1 MRVILKQTV
10 PKVGKEGQVVRVKSG
25 FARNFL
31 FPRGMAVVADKAQLR
46 VLEAR
51 NKRLESQLAESKS
64 AAEESA
70 SKLDGKSVRIEVRS
84 GTGQRLFGA
93 VTSQDIAEAIK
104 DQLGLEID
112 RKIVGILQP
121 IKQLG
126 HFNIEI
132 DVHRQV
138 DCKVT
143 VHVVDPVAEEEA
155 RKAAEGL
162 ADKAAEDT
170 GDKAP
175 AEEPAEEAP
184 SDEKPAAADAVAEVP
199 QAQEPAETK

>member
-10 PKVGKEGQVVRVKSG
+10 PKVGKEGQVVRVKNG

-51 NKRLESQLAESKS
+51 NKRLESQLADTKS
-64 AAEESA
+64 AADESA
-70 SKLDGKSVRIEVRS
+70 SKLDGKSVRIEVKS

-93 VTSQDIAEAIK
+93 VTAQDIADVIK
-104 DQLGLEID
+104 DQLGVEID

-132 DVHRQV
+132 DLHRQV

-155 RKAAEGL
+155 RKAAEG
-162 ADKAAEDT
+162 AAQMAPEETDEAAAVEETDENAEPAAEE
-170 GDKAP
+170 AP
-175 AEEPAEEAP
+175 AEEPPAEE
-184 SDEKPAAADAVAEVP
+184 
-199 QAQEPAETK
+199 QAETE

>member
-10 PKVGKEGQVVRVKSG
+10 PKVGKEGQVVRVKNG

-51 NKRLESQLAESKS
+51 NKRLESQLADTKS
-64 AAEESA
+64 AADESA
-70 SKLDGKSVRIEVRS
+70 SKLDGKSVRIEVKS

-93 VTSQDIAEAIK
+93 VTAQDIADVIK
-104 DQLGLEID
+104 DQLGVEID

-132 DVHRQV
+132 DLHRQV

-155 RKAAEGL
+155 RKAAEGA
-162 ADKAAEDT
+162 ADTVPEQTDEAAAAEDT
-170 GDKAP
+170 DEDAEP
-175 AEEPAEEAP
+175 AVEEAAAEEPAE
-184 SDEKPAAADAVAEVP
+184 
-199 QAQEPAETK
+199 TG

>member
-10 PKVGKEGQVVRVKSG
+10 PKVGKEGQVVRVKNG

-51 NKRLESQLAESKS
+51 NKRLESQLADTKS
-64 AAEESA
+64 AADESA
-70 SKLDGKSVRIEVRS
+70 SKLDGKSVRIEVKS

-93 VTSQDIAEAIK
+93 VTAQDIADVIK
-104 DQLGLEID
+104 DQLGVEID

-132 DVHRQV
+132 DLHRQV

-155 RKAAEGL
+155 RKAAEGA
-162 ADKAAEDT
+162 ADTVPEQTDEVAAAEETDES
-170 GDKAP
+170 AEP
-175 AEEPAEEAP
+175 AAEEAEAEEPAAEEPAETE
-184 SDEKPAAADAVAEVP
+184 
-199 QAQEPAETK
+199 

>member
-10 PKVGKEGQVVRVKSG
+10 PKVGKEGQVVRVKNG

-51 NKRLESQLAESKS
+51 NKRLESQLADTKS
-64 AAEESA
+64 AADESA
-70 SKLDGKSVRIEVRS
+70 GKLDGKSVRIEVKS

-93 VTSQDIAEAIK
+93 VTAQDIADVIK
-104 DQLGLEID
+104 DQLGVEID

-126 HFNIEI
+126 HFHIEI
-132 DVHRQV
+132 DLHRQV

-155 RKAAEGL
+155 RKAAEGV
-162 ADKAAEDT
+162 ADTVPEQTDEAAAAEETDE
-170 GDKAP
+170 DAEP
-175 AEEPAEEAP
+175 AAEEAEAEEPAAEEPAETE
-184 SDEKPAAADAVAEVP
+184 
-199 QAQEPAETK
+199 

>member
-10 PKVGKEGQVVRVKSG
+10 PKVGKEGQVVRVKNG

-31 FPRGMAVVADKAQLR
+31 FPRGMAVVADKAQLK

-51 NKRLESQLAESKS
+51 NKRLETQIAETKS
-64 AAEESA
+64 AADESA

-93 VTSQDIAEAIK
+93 VTAQDIADVIK
-104 DQLGLEID
+104 DQLGVEID
-112 RKIVGILQP
+112 RKTVGILQP

-126 HFNIEI
+126 HFGIEI
-132 DVHRQV
+132 DLHRQV

-143 VHVVDPVAEEEA
+143 VHIVDPVAEEEA
-155 RKAAEGL
+155 RKAAEGH
-162 ADKAAEDT
+162 ADSEAEDA
-170 GDKAP
+170 GDKVP
-175 AEEPAEEAP
+175 AEEPTAEAP
-184 SDEKPAAADAVAEVP
+184 PEEQPSEQPTTE
-199 QAQEPAETK
+199 EPAQTK

>member
-10 PKVGKEGQVVRVKSG
+10 PKVGKEGQIVRVKNG

-51 NKRLESQLAESKS
+51 NKRLESQLAETKS
-64 AAEESA
+64 AADESA

-93 VTSQDIAEAIK
+93 VTAQDIAEVIK
-104 DQLGLEID
+104 DQLGVEID

-126 HFNIEI
+126 HFSIEI
-132 DVHRQV
+132 DLHRQV

-162 ADKAAEDT
+162 ADSVAEDA
-170 GDKAP
+170 GEKEPSEEPADDAP
-175 AEEPAEEAP
+175 PDGQTSEKPLTEESVAEEPAG
-184 SDEKPAAADAVAEVP
+184 S
-199 QAQEPAETK
+199 Q

>member
-10 PKVGKEGQVVRVKSG
+10 PKVGKEGQVVRVKNG

-51 NKRLESQLAESKS
+51 NKRLEAQLSETKS
-64 AAEESA
+64 AADESA
-70 SKLDGKSVRIEVRS
+70 SKLDGKSVRIEVKS

-93 VTSQDIAEAIK
+93 VTAQDIAEVIK
-104 DQLGLEID
+104 DQLGVEID

-126 HFNIEI
+126 HFHIEI
-132 DVHRQV
+132 DLHRQV
-138 DCKVT
+138 DCRVT

-162 ADKAAEDT
+162 ADAAPEEAGDKEPSEESAED
-170 GDKAP
+170 AP
-175 AEEPAEEAP
+175 AEEPTPEEPPAEE
-184 SDEKPAAADAVAEVP
+184 PA
-199 QAQEPAETK
+199 QTK

>member
-10 PKVGKEGQVVRVKSG
+10 PKVGKEGQVVRVKNG

-51 NKRLESQLAESKS
+51 NKRLESQLADTKS
-64 AAEESA
+64 AADESA
-70 SKLDGKSVRIEVRS
+70 SKLDGKSVRIEVKS

-93 VTSQDIAEAIK
+93 VTAQDIADVIK
-104 DQLGLEID
+104 DQLGVEID

-126 HFNIEI
+126 HFHIEI
-132 DVHRQV
+132 DLHRQV

-155 RKAAEGL
+155 RKAAEGA
-162 ADKAAEDT
+162 ADTAPEQTDEAAAAEETDE
-170 GDKAP
+170 DAEP
-175 AEEPAEEAP
+175 AAEEAEAEEPAAEEPAE
-184 SDEKPAAADAVAEVP
+184 
-199 QAQEPAETK
+199 TK

>member
-10 PKVGKEGQVVRVKSG
+10 PKVGKEGQVVRVKNG

-51 NKRLESQLAESKS
+51 NKRLESQLADTKS
-64 AAEESA
+64 AADESA
-70 SKLDGKSVRIEVRS
+70 SKLDGKSVRIEVKS

-93 VTSQDIAEAIK
+93 VTAQDIADVIK
-104 DQLGLEID
+104 DQLGVEID

-126 HFNIEI
+126 HFHIEI
-132 DVHRQV
+132 DLHRQV

-155 RKAAEGL
+155 RKAAEGA
-162 ADKAAEDT
+162 ADTAPEQTDEAAAAEDT
-170 GDKAP
+170 DEDAEP
-175 AEEPAEEAP
+175 AVEEPAAEEPAAEE
-184 SDEKPAAADAVAEVP
+184 S
-199 QAQEPAETK
+199 AETK

>member
-10 PKVGKEGQVVRVKSG
+10 PKVGKEGQVVRVKNG

-51 NKRLESQLAESKS
+51 NKRLESQLADTKS
-64 AAEESA
+64 AADESA
-70 SKLDGKSVRIEVRS
+70 SKLDGKSVRIEVKS

-93 VTSQDIAEAIK
+93 VTAQDIADVIK
-104 DQLGLEID
+104 DQLGVEID

-126 HFNIEI
+126 HFHIEI
-132 DVHRQV
+132 DLHRQV

-155 RKAAEGL
+155 RKAAEGA
-162 ADKAAEDT
+162 ADAAPEQTDEAAAAEETDE
-170 GDKAP
+170 DAEP
-175 AEEPAEEAP
+175 AAEEAEAEEPAAEEPAETE
-184 SDEKPAAADAVAEVP
+184 
-199 QAQEPAETK
+199 

>member
-10 PKVGKEGQVVRVKSG
+10 PKVGKEGQVVRVKNG

-51 NKRLESQLAESKS
+51 NKRLESQLADTKS
-64 AAEESA
+64 AADESA
-70 SKLDGKSVRIEVRS
+70 SKLDGKSVRIEVKS

-93 VTSQDIAEAIK
+93 VTAQDIADVIK
-104 DQLGLEID
+104 DQLGVEID

-132 DVHRQV
+132 DLHRQV

-155 RKAAEGL
+155 RKAAEGA
-162 ADKAAEDT
+162 ADTAPEQTDEAAAAEDT
-170 GDKAP
+170 DEDAEP
-175 AEEPAEEAP
+175 AVEEPAAEEPAAEE
-184 SDEKPAAADAVAEVP
+184 S
-199 QAQEPAETK
+199 AETK